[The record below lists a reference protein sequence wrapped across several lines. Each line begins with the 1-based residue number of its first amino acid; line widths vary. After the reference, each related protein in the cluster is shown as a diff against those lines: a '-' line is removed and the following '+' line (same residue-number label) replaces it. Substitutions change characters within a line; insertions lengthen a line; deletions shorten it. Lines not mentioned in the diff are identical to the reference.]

1 MPFHSIK
8 SKIHALALQPRL
20 PEVFRWGM
28 VGFHSLTRLVLPGLV
43 PLVALVSTTGT
54 GLAWA
59 EKADRNKPMNIEAD
73 ALRYDDLKQI
83 SVFTGKVVLT
93 KGSIV
98 IKGGQLDV
106 RQDPQGYQYGTVI
119 AEAGQVAFF
128 RQKRDGVDEFIEG
141 EGEVIEYDGKA
152 DTVKFVKRAVLR
164 RFRGAVLND
173 EMSGGV
179 ILYDNTVDVFT
190 IDGGIAKGTPGT
202 PGASGGRI
210 RAMLIPKPDNAVP
223 ANAPTPA
230 LGPALQTAPRLGA
243 VKK

>member
-1 MPFHSIK
+1 MPFPSLS
-8 SKIHALALQPRL
+8 SKIHALARL
-20 PEVFRWGM
+20 LVAPAAFCWGGSGRSGLASLVLSGW
-28 VGFHSLTRLVLPGLV
+28 VGFA
-43 PLVALVSTTGT
+43 ALSGT

-93 KGSIV
+93 KGSIL

-119 AEAGQVAFF
+119 AEPGQVAFF

-141 EGEVIEYDGKA
+141 EGEIIEYDGKA

-164 RFRGAVLND
+164 RFKGAVLND

-190 IDGGIAKGTPGT
+190 IDGGIAKGTPGS
-202 PGASGGRI
+202 PGASSGRI
-210 RAMLIPKPDNAVP
+210 RAMLIPKPDGSAAANLP
-223 ANAPTPA
+223 APA
-230 LGPALQTAPRLGA
+230 AGSGPSLQTSPGLGA

>member
-1 MPFHSIK
+1 MPFHLFQ
-8 SKIHALALQPRL
+8 SKIHALTLRPAPWGAFGWGQQGLRGL
-20 PEVFRWGM
+20 ARW
-28 VGFHSLTRLVLPGLV
+28 VLAV
-43 PLVALVSTTGT
+43 WMAVVALTGT
-54 GLAWA
+54 GLALA

-93 KGSIV
+93 KGTII

-119 AEAGQVAFF
+119 AEAGKVAFF

-141 EGEVIEYDGKA
+141 EGEIIEYDGKA

-164 RFRGAVLND
+164 RFKGAVLND
-173 EMSGGV
+173 EMSGAV

-190 IDGGIAKGTPGT
+190 IDGG
-202 PGASGGRI
+202 
-210 RAMLIPKPDNAVP
+210 AV
-223 ANAPTPA
+223 
-230 LGPALQTAPRLGA
+230 
-243 VKK
+243 

>member
-1 MPFHSIK
+1 M
-8 SKIHALALQPRL
+8 
-20 PEVFRWGM
+20 
-28 VGFHSLTRLVLPGLV
+28 
-43 PLVALVSTTGT
+43 
-54 GLAWA
+54 
-59 EKADRNKPMNIEAD
+59 
-73 ALRYDDLKQI
+73 
-83 SVFTGKVVLT
+83 
-93 KGSIV
+93 
-98 IKGGQLDV
+98 
-106 RQDPQGYQYGTVI
+106 
-119 AEAGQVAFF
+119 AFF

-164 RFRGAVLND
+164 RFKGAVLND